1 MDTGNEMIEEIILT
15 KKRFSKLVEDK
26 VTETKM
32 PYMDAVL
39 SICTDRELDPADI
52 GNLIGPVLK
61 EKIQAEAIEL
71 NLIAH
76 DGGNTL
82 PL

>member
-1 MDTGNEMIEEIILT
+1 MIEEIILT

-39 SICTDRELDPADI
+39 SICIDRELDPADI

-61 EKIQAEAIEL
+61 EKIQAEAVEL

>member
-1 MDTGNEMIEEIILT
+1 MIEQIILT
-15 KKRFSKLVEDK
+15 KKRFLKLVQDK
-26 VTETKM
+26 VAETKM
-32 PYMDAVL
+32 AYMDAVL
-39 SICTDRELDPADI
+39 QICEERDLDPIDV

-61 EKIQAEAIEL
+61 EKIEAEAIDL
-71 NLIAH
+71 NLIES

>member
-1 MDTGNEMIEEIILT
+1 
-15 KKRFSKLVEDK
+15 
-26 VTETKM
+26 M

-39 SICTDRELDPADI
+39 SICTDRELDPGDI

-61 EKIQAEAIEL
+61 EKIQAEAVEL
-71 NLIAH
+71 NLIEH

>member
-1 MDTGNEMIEEIILT
+1 MIEEIILT
-15 KKRFSKLVEDK
+15 KKRFLKLVQDK
-26 VTETKM
+26 VIETKM

-39 SICTDRELDPADI
+39 KICEERDLDPIDV

-61 EKIQAEAIEL
+61 EKIEAEAIDL
-71 NLIAH
+71 NLIVG

>member
-1 MDTGNEMIEEIILT
+1 MIEQIILT

-26 VTETKM
+26 VTATKM

-39 SICTDRELDPADI
+39 AICEERDLDPIDI

-61 EKIQAEAIEL
+61 EKIEMEAVEL
-71 NLIAH
+71 RLITS
-76 DGGNTL
+76 DKGNTL
-82 PL
+82 PV

>member
-1 MDTGNEMIEEIILT
+1 
-15 KKRFSKLVEDK
+15 
-26 VTETKM
+26 M

-39 SICTDRELDPADI
+39 KICEERDLDPIDV

-61 EKIQAEAIEL
+61 EKIEAEAIDL
-71 NLIAH
+71 NLIAN

>member
-1 MDTGNEMIEEIILT
+1 MIEQIILT
-15 KKRFSKLVEDK
+15 KKRFLKLVQDK

-39 SICTDRELDPADI
+39 QICEERYLDPIDI

-61 EKIQAEAIEL
+61 EKIEAEAIDL
-71 NLIAH
+71 NLIES

>member
-1 MDTGNEMIEEIILT
+1 MIEQIILT

-39 SICTDRELDPADI
+39 AICQERDLDPIDI
-52 GNLIGPVLK
+52 GKLIGPVLK
-61 EKIQAEAIEL
+61 EKIEMEAIEL
-71 NLIAH
+71 RLITS
-76 DGGNTL
+76 DKGNTL
-82 PL
+82 PV

>member
-1 MDTGNEMIEEIILT
+1 MIEQIILT

-39 SICTDRELDPADI
+39 AICQERDLDPIDI
-52 GNLIGPVLK
+52 GKLVGPVLK
-61 EKIQAEAIEL
+61 EKIEMEAIEL
-71 NLIAH
+71 RLITS
-76 DGGNTL
+76 DKGNTL
-82 PL
+82 PV

>member
-1 MDTGNEMIEEIILT
+1 
-15 KKRFSKLVEDK
+15 
-26 VTETKM
+26 
-32 PYMDAVL
+32 MDAVL
-39 SICTDRELDPADI
+39 QICEERDLDPIDV

-61 EKIQAEAIEL
+61 EKIEAEAIDL
-71 NLIAH
+71 NLIVS

>member
-1 MDTGNEMIEEIILT
+1 MIEEIILT

-26 VTETKM
+26 VSETKM
-32 PYMDAVL
+32 PYMDAVIA
-39 SICTDRELDPADI
+39 ICALRELDPGDI

-71 NLIAH
+71 NLIHH

-82 PL
+82 PI

>member
-1 MDTGNEMIEEIILT
+1 MGNTSMIEQIILT
-15 KKRFSKLVEDK
+15 KKRFSKLVEDI

-39 SICTDRELDPADI
+39 RVCEERDLDPIDV

-61 EKIQAEAIEL
+61 EKIEMEAIDL
-71 NLIAH
+71 NLIES

>member
-1 MDTGNEMIEEIILT
+1 MIEEIILT

-32 PYMDAVL
+32 PYMDEVL

>member
-1 MDTGNEMIEEIILT
+1 MIEEIILT

-39 SICTDRELDPADI
+39 AICTDRELDPGDI

-61 EKIQAEAIEL
+61 EKIQGEAAEL
-71 NLIAH
+71 NLIEH

>member
-1 MDTGNEMIEEIILT
+1 MIEEIILT

-26 VTETKM
+26 VSETKM
-32 PYMDAVL
+32 PYMDAVIA
-39 SICTDRELDPADI
+39 ICELRELDPGDI

-61 EKIQAEAIEL
+61 EKIQAEAVEL
-71 NLIAH
+71 NLITH

-82 PL
+82 PI

>member
-1 MDTGNEMIEEIILT
+1 MSIEHIILT
-15 KKRFSKLVEDK
+15 KKRFAKLVEDK

-39 SICTDRELDPADI
+39 AICTERDLDPADI

-61 EKIQAEAIEL
+61 ERIEMEAIDL
-71 NLIAH
+71 NLIES
-76 DGGNTL
+76 DNGNTL
-82 PL
+82 PV

>member
-1 MDTGNEMIEEIILT
+1 MIEQIILT

-26 VTETKM
+26 VSETKM

-39 SICTDRELDPADI
+39 KICEERDLDPIDI

-61 EKIQAEAIEL
+61 EKIEAEAVDL
-71 NLIAH
+71 NLIEN

>member
-1 MDTGNEMIEEIILT
+1 MIEQIILT
-15 KKRFSKLVEDK
+15 KKRFGKLVEDK
-26 VTETKM
+26 VTETRM
-32 PYMDAVL
+32 PYMDAVIA
-39 SICTDRELDPADI
+39 ICEERDLDPGDI

-61 EKIQAEAIEL
+61 EKIQMEAIDL
-71 NLIAH
+71 NLIES

>member
-1 MDTGNEMIEEIILT
+1 MIEQIILT
-15 KKRFSKLVEDK
+15 KKRFGKLVEDK
-26 VTETKM
+26 VTETRM
-32 PYMDAVL
+32 PYMDAVIA
-39 SICTDRELDPADI
+39 ICEERDLDPGDI

-61 EKIQAEAIEL
+61 EKIEMEAIDL
-71 NLIAH
+71 NLIES